1 MRFDWSNPLARNTD
15 PETSHEAAK
24 TVSTT
29 QLETIVLNVF
39 MKAPNGLT
47 ADELSDRLPTYPL
60 NSITPRIAPLIRKG
74 FLFASGKRKG
84 KSGKSQRV
92 VYYAD

>member
-24 TVSTT
+24 QVSTT
-29 QLETIVLNVF
+29 QLEDIIVKVF

-47 ADELSDRLPTYPL
+47 ADELSDRLPTFAL
-60 NSITPRIAPLIRKG
+60 NSLTPRIAPLIRKG
-74 FLFASGKRKG
+74 YLFASGKRKG